1 MSYTATSSTGS
12 IGHGLNA
19 APAFVVCKRRDSTG
33 SWWAGHVGAGWT
45 KGAYLQVTDAFSAL
59 SGFWNNTAPD
69 SNVVTLGSYP
79 TEGSTSATYVA
90 YCFAP
95 VEGYSAFG
103 SYEGNGDADGPF
115 VFTGFKPAFLLTKWI
130 DGNDQW
136 NIYDVKRST
145 FNVTDDI
152 LRPNYDY
159 GENSGSAVDAIDILS
174 NGFKIRS
181 SNQNINA
188 ASTYLYYAV
197 AEHPF
202 KNSRAR

>member
-1 MSYTATSSTGS
+1 M
-12 IGHGLNA
+12 
-19 APAFVVCKRRDSTG
+19 
-33 SWWAGHVGAGWT
+33 
-45 KGAYLQVTDAFSAL
+45 
-59 SGFWNNTAPD
+59 
-69 SNVVTLGSYP
+69 
-79 TEGSTSATYVA
+79 
-90 YCFAP
+90 
-95 VEGYSAFG
+95 G

-130 DGNDQW
+130 DGIDQW

-174 NGFKIRS
+174 NGFKIRA

-188 ASTYLYYAV
+188 ASTYIYAAF

-202 KNSRAR
+202 KTSRAR